1 MNEVILEKT
10 SNVEGSEN
18 ESRNELPV
26 GSQAKAERNPKIKRK
41 RKPLTE
47 DEFNSII
54 QELRKEGMSITADFA
69 VLKNV
74 ALQER
79 RKEAEKPLYLA
90 RYE

>member
-10 SNVEGSEN
+10 SNVEGSMN
-18 ESRNELPV
+18 KSQNELPV
-26 GSQAKAERNPKIKRK
+26 GSQAKAENNPKTKRK